1 MHQFRPVL
9 ILTALFTLASAL
21 VLIHDASA
29 LQSAFDLTKGNSTI
43 WFGGEKIG
51 KLVLTTIDDLGPGT
65 KVNITVHV
73 NQSPSEN
80 KVFEIEK
87 NCKILMG

>member
-1 MHQFRPVL
+1 L
-9 ILTALFTLASAL
+9 E
-21 VLIHDASA
+21 
-29 LQSAFDLTKGNSTI
+29 KK
-43 WFGGEKIG
+43 KIG
-51 KLVLTTIDDLGPGT
+51 KLVLTTNDDLGPGT
-65 KVNITVHV
+65 MVNIKVHV

>member
-1 MHQFRPVL
+1 M
-9 ILTALFTLASAL
+9 LTALFVLVSAW
-21 VLIHDASA
+21 VLIHGAST
-29 LQSAFDLTKGNSTI
+29 LQTTFDLTKGNSTI

-51 KLVLTTIDDLGPGT
+51 KLVLTTNDDLGPGT
-65 KVNITVHV
+65 MVNITVHV

-87 NCKILMG
+87 KIAKY

>member
-1 MHQFRPVL
+1 M
-9 ILTALFTLASAL
+9 LTAFFALASAL
-21 VLIHDASA
+21 VLIHGASA
-29 LQSAFDLTKGNSTI
+29 LQSTLHLTKGNGTI

-65 KVNITVHV
+65 KVSTVHV

-87 NCKILMG
+87 NLQNIIGLRNIF

>member
-1 MHQFRPVL
+1 M
-9 ILTALFTLASAL
+9 LTAFFALASAL
-21 VLIHDASA
+21 VLIHGASA
-29 LQSAFDLTKGNSTI
+29 LQSTLHLTKGNGTI
-43 WFGGEKIG
+43 RFGGEKIG

-65 KVNITVHV
+65 KVSTVHV